1 MLDSKLLKQNPEV
14 IIDMLKKRKIEFPI
28 NDLISLDKRRREII
42 VEMQHVKHKKN
53 ILSHSIA
60 SKKK

>member
-1 MLDSKLLKQNPEV
+1 MVLDSKLLKQNPEV

-42 VEMQHVKHKKN
+42 VEMRARQT
-53 ILSHSIA
+53 
-60 SKKK
+60 